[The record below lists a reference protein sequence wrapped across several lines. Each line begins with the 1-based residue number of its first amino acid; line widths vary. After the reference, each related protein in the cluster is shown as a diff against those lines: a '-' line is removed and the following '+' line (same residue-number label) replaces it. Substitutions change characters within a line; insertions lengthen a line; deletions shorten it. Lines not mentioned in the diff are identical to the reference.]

1 LPQLK
6 ISLLN
11 PYICLQYGN
20 QESNR
25 HSFLKMSTLRC
36 LQQSI
41 PNALWERRLANEEC
55 WSSLRPID
63 FICPASPHRA
73 SMTIS
78 ALRHTQNCGR
88 VKIR

>member
-63 FICPASPHRA
+63 FICPASPRIEHPASRTQYPVSGIEHR
-73 SMTIS
+73 
-78 ALRHTQNCGR
+78 
-88 VKIR
+88 